1 MKFQAIVAPTIS
13 ELFERQIQSMILS
26 GQVSPGDKLPTEAEL
41 AEALNIS
48 KSAVHAGVKNLERM
62 GFLHVM
68 PRHGVYVA
76 DYTQSGNVDT
86 LIALLKFHGGRLDK
100 NTMESLLEAREA
112 LEGLAMR
119 KFIARRSDED
129 IRELESIIY
138 TVREAGRRQPRPD
151 NGELAELACS
161 FHSYICAKS
170 GNNVVPMIVNGFHD
184 VNIALWTMWVK
195 QVRTEEVAEML
206 EEFLYYIK
214 VRDANSAVKLFRR
227 SAGDFLALVDEW

>member
-62 GFLHVM
+62 GFLRVM
-68 PRHGVYVA
+68 PRHGIYVD
-76 DYTQSGNVDT
+76 DYTQSGNLDT

-100 NTMESLLEAREA
+100 NTMMSLLEARGT

-119 KFIARRSDED
+119 KFIARRGDED
-129 IRELESIIY
+129 IRELENIIAR
-138 TVREAGRRQPRPD
+138 VREAGRRQPRPD
-151 NGELAELACS
+151 TEAIAELACL

-170 GNNVVPMIVNGFHD
+170 GNNVIPMIVNGFHD
-184 VNIALWTMWVK
+184 VNIALWTMWAAR
-195 QVRTEEVAEML
+195 VRAEEVAETL

-214 VRDANSAVKLFRR
+214 VRDPDSAVNMFQQ
-227 SAGDFLALVDEW
+227 SAEEFLALVE

>member
-41 AEALNIS
+41 ADALNIS
-48 KSAVHAGVKNLERM
+48 KSAVHSGVKNLERM
-62 GFLHVM
+62 GFLRVM
-68 PRHGVYVA
+68 PRHGIYVE

-100 NTMESLLEAREA
+100 NTMMSLLEAREA

-119 KFIARRSDED
+119 KIIARRSDED
-129 IRELESIIY
+129 IRELEAIIARL
-138 TVREAGRRQPRPD
+138 REAGHRQPRPD
-151 NGELAELACS
+151 TGELAELACS
-161 FHSYICAKS
+161 FHCYVCAKS

-195 QVRTEEVAEML
+195 QVRPEEAAEML

-214 VRDANSAVKLFRR
+214 VKDADSAVKLFRR
-227 SAGDFLALVDEW
+227 SAGDFLAMVE

>member
-26 GQVSPGDKLPTEAEL
+26 GQVNPGDKLPTEAEL

-62 GFLHVM
+62 GFLRVM
-68 PRHGVYVA
+68 RRHGIYVA
-76 DYTQSGNVDT
+76 DYTQCGNVDT

-100 NTMESLLEAREA
+100 STMVSLLEAREA

-129 IRELESIIY
+129 IRELEKIIAS
-138 TVREAGRRQPRPD
+138 VREAGRRQPRPD
-151 NGELAELACS
+151 TGELAELACS
-161 FHSYICAKS
+161 FHCYVCAKS

-184 VNIALWTMWVK
+184 LNMALWTMWVK
-195 QVRTEEVAEML
+195 QVRGEEVAEML

-214 VRDANSAVKLFRR
+214 VKDANSAVKLFRR
-227 SAGDFLALVDEW
+227 SAVDFLALVE

>member
-41 AEALNIS
+41 ADALNIS

-62 GFLHVM
+62 GFLRVM
-68 PRHGVYVA
+68 PRHGIYVE

-86 LIALLKFHGGRLDK
+86 PIALLKFHGGRLDK
-100 NTMESLLEAREA
+100 NTMMSLLEAREA

-129 IRELESIIY
+129 IRELEAIIARL
-138 TVREAGRRQPRPD
+138 REAGHRQPRPD
-151 NGELAELACS
+151 TGELAELACS
-161 FHSYICAKS
+161 FHCYVCAKS

-195 QVRTEEVAEML
+195 QVRPEEAAEML

-214 VRDANSAVKLFRR
+214 VKDANSAVKLFRR
-227 SAGDFLALVDEW
+227 SAGDFLAMVE

>member
-41 AEALNIS
+41 AEALSIS

-138 TVREAGRRQPRPD
+138 KVREAGRRQPRPD

-227 SAGDFLALVDEW
+227 SAGDFLALVE

>member
-41 AEALNIS
+41 SEALNIS

-62 GFLHVM
+62 GFLRVM
-68 PRHGVYVA
+68 PRHGIYVA

-138 TVREAGRRQPRPD
+138 RVREAGRRQPRPD
-151 NGELAELACS
+151 TGELAELACS
-161 FHSYICAKS
+161 FHCYVCAKS

-195 QVRTEEVAEML
+195 QVRAEEVAEML
-206 EEFLYYIK
+206 DEFLYYIK

-227 SAGDFLALVDEW
+227 SAGDFLSLVE

>member
-41 AEALNIS
+41 AEALSIS

-138 TVREAGRRQPRPD
+138 KVREAGRRQPRPD

-195 QVRTEEVAEML
+195 QVRTEEIAEML

-227 SAGDFLALVDEW
+227 SAGDFLALVE

>member
-41 AEALNIS
+41 AEELNIS

-62 GFLHVM
+62 GFLRVM
-68 PRHGVYVA
+68 PRHGVYVD
-76 DYTQSGNVDT
+76 DYTQSGNMDT

-100 NTMESLLEAREA
+100 NTMTSLLEARET

-119 KFIARRSDED
+119 KFIDRRSDAD
-129 IRELESIIY
+129 IRELESIIAR
-138 TVREAGRRQPRPD
+138 VREAGRQPRPD
-151 NGELAELACS
+151 TESIAELACL

-170 GNNVVPMIVNGFHD
+170 GNNVIPMIVNGFHD
-184 VNIALWTMWVK
+184 VNIALWTMWAAR
-195 QVRTEEVAEML
+195 VRAEEVAEIL

-214 VRDANSAVKLFRR
+214 VKDPNSTMELFRR
-227 SAGDFLALVDEW
+227 SARDFLAMVE

>member
-26 GQVSPGDKLPTEAEL
+26 GQVNPGDKLPTEAEL

-62 GFLHVM
+62 GFLRVM
-68 PRHGVYVA
+68 PRHGIYVA

-100 NTMESLLEAREA
+100 NTMTSLLEARGT
-112 LEGLAMR
+112 LEGLAMK
-119 KFIARRSDED
+119 KFIARRSEED
-129 IRELESIIY
+129 ICELEGIIAK
-138 TVREAGRRQPRPD
+138 VREEGRRQPRAD
-151 NGELAELACS
+151 TDTLAELACL

-195 QVRTEEVAEML
+195 RVRAEEVAEVL

-214 VRDANSAVKLFRR
+214 VRDPDSAVKLFEQ
-227 SAGDFLALVDEW
+227 SAEEFLIMVE

>member
-62 GFLHVM
+62 GFLRVM
-68 PRHGVYVA
+68 PRHGIYVD
-76 DYTQSGNVDT
+76 DYTQSGNMDT

-100 NTMESLLEAREA
+100 NTMTSLLEARET

-119 KFIARRSDED
+119 KFIGRCSDED
-129 IRELESIIY
+129 IRELESIIAR
-138 TVREAGRRQPRPD
+138 VREAGRQPRPD
-151 NGELAELACS
+151 TESIAELACS

-170 GNNVVPMIVNGFHD
+170 GNNVIPMIVNGFHD
-184 VNIALWTMWVK
+184 VNIALWTMWAAR
-195 QVRTEEVAEML
+195 VRAEEVAEIL

-214 VRDANSAVKLFRR
+214 VKDPNSTMELFRR
-227 SAGDFLALVDEW
+227 SARDFLAMVE

>member
-13 ELFERQIQSMILS
+13 ELFEKQIQSMILS

-62 GFLHVM
+62 GFLRVM
-68 PRHGVYVA
+68 PRHGIYVA

-100 NTMESLLEAREA
+100 NTMVSLLEAREA

-119 KFIARRSDED
+119 KFIARCSEED
-129 IRELESIIY
+129 IRELELIIARF
-138 TVREAGRRQPRPD
+138 REAGRRQPRPD
-151 NGELAELACS
+151 TGELACA
-161 FHSYICAKS
+161 FHCYVCAKS

-195 QVRTEEVAEML
+195 QVRPQEAAETL

-214 VRDANSAVKLFRR
+214 VKDANSAVKLFSR
-227 SAGDFLALVDEW
+227 SAGDFLAMVE

>member
-13 ELFERQIQSMILS
+13 ELFERQIQGMILS

-41 AEALNIS
+41 ADALNIS

-62 GFLHVM
+62 GFLRVM
-68 PRHGVYVA
+68 PRHGIYVE

-100 NTMESLLEAREA
+100 NTMMSLLEAREA

-129 IRELESIIY
+129 IRELEAIIARL
-138 TVREAGRRQPRPD
+138 REAGHRQPRPD
-151 NGELAELACS
+151 TGELAELACS
-161 FHSYICAKS
+161 FHGYICAKS

-195 QVRTEEVAEML
+195 QVRPEEAAEML

-214 VRDANSAVKLFRR
+214 VKDANSAVKLFRR
-227 SAGDFLALVDEW
+227 SAGDFLAIVE

>member
-41 AEALNIS
+41 ADALNIS

-62 GFLHVM
+62 GFLRVM
-68 PRHGVYVA
+68 PRHGIYVE

-100 NTMESLLEAREA
+100 NTMMSLLEAREA

-129 IRELESIIY
+129 IRELEAIIARL
-138 TVREAGRRQPRPD
+138 REAGLRQPRPD
-151 NGELAELACS
+151 TGELAELACS
-161 FHSYICAKS
+161 FHRYIYARS

-195 QVRTEEVAEML
+195 QVRPEEAAEML

-214 VRDANSAVKLFRR
+214 VKDSNSAVKLFRR
-227 SAGDFLALVDEW
+227 SAGDFLAMVE

>member
-41 AEALNIS
+41 ADALNIS

-62 GFLHVM
+62 GFLRVM
-68 PRHGVYVA
+68 PRHGIYVE

-100 NTMESLLEAREA
+100 NTMMSLLEAREA

-129 IRELESIIY
+129 IRELEAIIAKL
-138 TVREAGRRQPRPD
+138 REAGHRQPRPD
-151 NGELAELACS
+151 TGELAELACS
-161 FHSYICAKS
+161 FHGYICAKS

-195 QVRTEEVAEML
+195 QVRPEEAAEML
-206 EEFLYYIK
+206 EEFLNYIK
-214 VRDANSAVKLFRR
+214 VKDANSAVKLFRR
-227 SAGDFLALVDEW
+227 SAGDFLAMVE

>member
-26 GQVSPGDKLPTEAEL
+26 GQVNPGDKLPTEAEL

-62 GFLHVM
+62 GFLRVM
-68 PRHGVYVA
+68 PRHGIYVA
-76 DYTQSGNVDT
+76 DYTQCGNVDT

-100 NTMESLLEAREA
+100 STMVSLLEAREA

-119 KFIARRSDED
+119 KFIVQRSDED
-129 IRELESIIY
+129 IRELDKIIAS
-138 TVREAGRRQPRPD
+138 VREAGRRQPRPD
-151 NGELAELACS
+151 TGELAELACS
-161 FHSYICAKS
+161 FHCYVCAKS

-184 VNIALWTMWVK
+184 LNMALWTMWVK
-195 QVRTEEVAEML
+195 QVRGEEVAEML

-214 VRDANSAVKLFRR
+214 VKDANSAVKLFRR
-227 SAGDFLALVDEW
+227 SAVDFLALVE

>member
-13 ELFERQIQSMILS
+13 ELFEKQIQSMILS

-62 GFLHVM
+62 GFLRVM
-68 PRHGVYVA
+68 PRHGIYVA

-100 NTMESLLEAREA
+100 NTMVSLLEAREA

-119 KFIARRSDED
+119 KFIARCSEED
-129 IRELESIIY
+129 IRELELIIARF
-138 TVREAGRRQPRPD
+138 REAGRRQPRPD
-151 NGELAELACS
+151 TGELAELACA
-161 FHSYICAKS
+161 FHCYVCAKS

-195 QVRTEEVAEML
+195 QVRPQEAAETL

-214 VRDANSAVKLFRR
+214 VKDANSAVKLFSR
-227 SAGDFLALVDEW
+227 SAGDFLAMVE

>member
-41 AEALNIS
+41 ADALNIS

-62 GFLHVM
+62 GFLRVM
-68 PRHGVYVA
+68 PRHGIYVE

-100 NTMESLLEAREA
+100 NTMMSLLEAREA

-129 IRELESIIY
+129 IREPEAIIARL
-138 TVREAGRRQPRPD
+138 REAGHRQPRPD
-151 NGELAELACS
+151 TGELAELACS
-161 FHSYICAKS
+161 FHRYICARS

-195 QVRTEEVAEML
+195 QVRPEEAAEML

-214 VRDANSAVKLFRR
+214 VKDANSAVKLFRR
-227 SAGDFLALVDEW
+227 SAGDFLAMVE

>member
-13 ELFERQIQSMILS
+13 ELFERQIQGMILS

-41 AEALNIS
+41 ADALNIS

-62 GFLHVM
+62 GFLRVM
-68 PRHGVYVA
+68 PRHGIYVE

-100 NTMESLLEAREA
+100 NTMMSLLEAREA

-129 IRELESIIY
+129 IRELEAIIARL
-138 TVREAGRRQPRPD
+138 REAGHRQPRPD
-151 NGELAELACS
+151 TGELAELACS
-161 FHSYICAKS
+161 FHGYICAKS

-195 QVRTEEVAEML
+195 QVRPEEAAEML

-214 VRDANSAVKLFRR
+214 VKDANSAVKLFRR
-227 SAGDFLALVDEW
+227 SAGDFLAMVE

>member
-13 ELFERQIQSMILS
+13 ELFERQIQGMILS

-41 AEALNIS
+41 ADALNIS

-62 GFLHVM
+62 GFLRVM
-68 PRHGVYVA
+68 PRHGIYVE

-100 NTMESLLEAREA
+100 NTMMSLLEAREA

-129 IRELESIIY
+129 IRELEAIIAKL
-138 TVREAGRRQPRPD
+138 REAGHRQPRPD
-151 NGELAELACS
+151 TGELAELACS
-161 FHSYICAKS
+161 FHGYICAKS

-195 QVRTEEVAEML
+195 QVRPEEAAEML

-214 VRDANSAVKLFRR
+214 VKDANSAVKLFRR
-227 SAGDFLALVDEW
+227 SAGDFLAMVE

>member
-41 AEALNIS
+41 AEELNIS

-62 GFLHVM
+62 GFLRVM
-68 PRHGVYVA
+68 PRHGIYVD
-76 DYTQSGNVDT
+76 DYTQSGNMDT

-100 NTMESLLEAREA
+100 NTMTSLLEARET

-119 KFIARRSDED
+119 KFIDRRSDED
-129 IRELESIIY
+129 IRELESIIAR
-138 TVREAGRRQPRPD
+138 VREAGRHPRPD
-151 NGELAELACS
+151 TESIAELACL

-170 GNNVVPMIVNGFHD
+170 GNNVIPMIVNGFHD
-184 VNIALWTMWVK
+184 VNIALWTMWAAR
-195 QVRTEEVAEML
+195 VRAEEVAEIL

-214 VRDANSAVKLFRR
+214 VKDPNSTMELFRR
-227 SAGDFLALVDEW
+227 SARDFLAMVE

>member
-138 TVREAGRRQPRPD
+138 KVREAGRRHPRPD

-227 SAGDFLALVDEW
+227 SAGDFLALVE

>member
-41 AEALNIS
+41 ADALNIS

-62 GFLHVM
+62 GFLRVM
-68 PRHGVYVA
+68 PRHGIYVE

-100 NTMESLLEAREA
+100 NTMMSLLEAREA

-129 IRELESIIY
+129 IRELESIIAR
-138 TVREAGRRQPRPD
+138 VREAGRHQPRPD
-151 NGELAELACS
+151 TGELAELACS
-161 FHSYICAKS
+161 FHCYVCARS

-184 VNIALWTMWVK
+184 VNIALWTMWAK
-195 QVRTEEVAEML
+195 QVRPEEAAEML

-214 VRDANSAVKLFRR
+214 VKDANSAVKLFRR
-227 SAGDFLALVDEW
+227 SAGDFLAMVE

>member
-13 ELFERQIQSMILS
+13 ELFERQIQGMILS
-26 GQVSPGDKLPTEAEL
+26 GQVSPGDKLTTEAEL
-41 AEALNIS
+41 ADALNIS

-62 GFLHVM
+62 GFLRVM
-68 PRHGVYVA
+68 PRHGIYVE

-100 NTMESLLEAREA
+100 NTMMSLLEAREA

-129 IRELESIIY
+129 IRELEAIIA
-138 TVREAGRRQPRPD
+138 RLWEAGHRQPRPD
-151 NGELAELACS
+151 TGELAELACS
-161 FHSYICAKS
+161 FHGYICAKS

-195 QVRTEEVAEML
+195 QVRPEEAAEML

-214 VRDANSAVKLFRR
+214 VKDANSAVKLFRR
-227 SAGDFLALVDEW
+227 SAGDFLAMVE